1 MGPVQLLRG
10 LREIIKLFGRIKEEK
25 TCRVSRFL
33 AYVCHPRSN
42 CDKQVAASNRII
54 FQIFVYEAL
63 APGCKHFDRRRRPQ
77 ATYASRA
84 LVPRI
89 AQDNC
94 QFVQDTY
101 ASFRTELMRMTVAR
115 SSFLMT

>member
-1 MGPVQLLRG
+1 M
-10 LREIIKLFGRIKEEK
+10 IKLLGRIKK
-25 TCRVSRFL
+25 NTCRVSRFL
-33 AYVCHPRSN
+33 ACLCHPRSN
-42 CDKQVAASNRII
+42 FVEQVAASNRII

-63 APGCKHFDRRRRPQ
+63 ELGCKHFDRRRRPQ

-101 ASFRTELMRMTVAR
+101 TCFRTELMRMTVAR
-115 SSFLMT
+115 SSFL